1 MGDCANG
8 CGVLLALTPADLPF
22 SPHVIF
28 CVCSP
33 TPCTF
38 FQAHLNLGS
47 LTAQTL
53 STFSGTVSCFD
64 LPELLKPFAYLCCV
78 SGWWKAYKPTLERT
92 PYCARDGKQCSCF
105 AHSDSFV
112 YSLVADMKVF
122 RVLPVA
128 GITMHFC
135 LA

>member
-1 MGDCANG
+1 MNG
-8 CGVLLALTPADLPF
+8 SGILLALTPADLPF
-22 SPHVIF
+22 YLLCLLSHTLYF
-28 CVCSP
+28 S
-33 TPCTF
+33 
-38 FQAHLNLGS
+38 QAHLNLSS
-47 LTAQTL
+47 LTVQTL
-53 STFSGTVSCFD
+53 STFSGAVSCFD

-78 SGWWKAYKPTLERT
+78 SGWWKAHKPTLERT

>member
-1 MGDCANG
+1 MPSF
-8 CGVLLALTPADLPF
+8 VYALPYLVP
-22 SPHVIF
+22 SLK
-28 CVCSP
+28 
-33 TPCTF
+33 
-38 FQAHLNLGS
+38 QLELGS

-53 STFSGTVSCFD
+53 STFHGHVSRFGHQNYSS
-64 LPELLKPFAYLCCV
+64 LLLICV
-78 SGWWKAYKPTLERT
+78 VFRVGGQPVSPLWKGLLNY
-92 PYCARDGKQCSCF
+92 ARDWEQCSCF

-112 YSLVADMKVF
+112 YSLVADIKVF